1 MDENYLMIL
10 GAVVV
15 ILVVALILLIL
26 KVRNLQN
33 KINDDNKTVIREQ
46 TEAQTKEDVR
56 KETKKEQST
65 PKPEKDII
73 RDINLMKGISDI
85 NESMKRYAKKYH
97 LDSATLASIDGL
109 SIASSH
115 PDSEQE
121 AANLTARYQVNAIT
135 EIGDTHIIPLE
146 YMGEKILILSRSVG
160 KIPNDRAEMMMRD
173 AKLILSHWL

>member
-33 KINDDNKTVIREQ
+33 KITDDNKTVIREQ

-73 RDINLMKGISDI
+73 RDINLTKGISDI
-85 NESMKRYAKKYH
+85 NERNI
-97 LDSATLASIDGL
+97 TLIQQRL
-109 SIASSH
+109 L
-115 PDSEQE
+115 P
-121 AANLTARYQVNAIT
+121 
-135 EIGDTHIIPLE
+135 
-146 YMGEKILILSRSVG
+146 
-160 KIPNDRAEMMMRD
+160 
-173 AKLILSHWL
+173 